1 MSELG
6 VGDARRGERRQRRA
20 FFVWRERRCG
30 FDRRRQS
37 VNPAVGAVEDS
48 LYYLRDHSG
57 VLLAVLVAA
66 NLLNL
71 ADYVLTL
78 NVLAQGGG
86 EANPLLRGLFA
97 TAPWAA
103 GLFKLTAVGAISLLI
118 WQLRRYRLLLLA
130 SLALLGVFVALLLY
144 HFYGLAVVMR

>member
-1 MSELG
+1 M
-6 VGDARRGERRQRRA
+6 D
-20 FFVWRERRCG
+20 
-30 FDRRRQS
+30 
-37 VNPAVGAVEDS
+37 AVEDS
-48 LYYLRDHSG
+48 LCYLRGHSQ

-71 ADYVLTL
+71 ADFLLTL
-78 NVLAQGGG
+78 NVLAKGGG
-86 EANPLLRGLFA
+86 EANPVLRGLLT

-103 GLFKLTAVGAISLLI
+103 GLLKLTAIGAISLLI

-130 SLALLGVFVALLLY
+130 SLALLGFFVAILLY